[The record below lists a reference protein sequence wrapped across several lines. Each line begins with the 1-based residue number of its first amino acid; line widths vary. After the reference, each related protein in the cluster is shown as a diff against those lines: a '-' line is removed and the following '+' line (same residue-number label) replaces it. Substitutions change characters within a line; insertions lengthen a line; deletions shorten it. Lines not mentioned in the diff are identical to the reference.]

1 MAVIDRYR
9 SNADATGVTILAY
22 AVWFF
27 LGWFGAHRFITG
39 HVFSGFVM
47 LALNCLGWLTW
58 WFGLGFILWGI
69 VGLWWLVDALLI
81 PGMVRGR

>member
-9 SNADATGVTILAY
+9 TNSDATGITILAY

-27 LGWFGAHRFITG
+27 LGMFGAHRFVTG
-39 HVFSGFVM
+39 HVFSGLMM
-47 LALNCLGWLTW
+47 LLLNGLGWLTF
-58 WFGLGFILWGI
+58 WFGLGFLLWG
-69 VGLWWLVDALLI
+69 VLGLWWLVDALLI